1 MCPAQDAKPE
11 EPGSTSGCGLPQ
23 SGSPSCGIKPLP
35 AETEALVL
43 IRTMQA
49 HTKAMQELTQAVAL
63 LASVTGDAIDAM
75 LAEREH
81 AEDEIE
87 PLIPVSMSM
96 RR

>member
-1 MCPAQDAKPE
+1 MCPVQDAPPE
-11 EPGSTSGCGLPQ
+11 GRGSTSGCALRQP
-23 SGSPSCGIKPLP
+23 GSPSCGAKPLP

-75 LAEREH
+75 MAEREQDD
-81 AEDEIE
+81 AE
-87 PLIPVSMSM
+87 PLIPTPMST